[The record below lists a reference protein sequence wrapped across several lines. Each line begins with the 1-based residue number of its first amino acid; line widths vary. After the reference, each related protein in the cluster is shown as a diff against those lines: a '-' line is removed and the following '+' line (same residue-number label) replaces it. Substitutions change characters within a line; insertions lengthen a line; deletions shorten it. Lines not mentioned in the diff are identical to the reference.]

1 MNRSKYIL
9 VFILSLLVF
18 SSSLVAQPASTND
31 QLALQYYNN
40 KEYDK
45 AIVYYEKLY
54 DKNPYSY
61 YEYYLTCL
69 LKTDDKKKAE
79 KIIKKQIK
87 LLPESVSL
95 YVDLGELYKLDNDLK
110 NVKSNIRKQ

>member
-1 MNRSKYIL
+1 L
-9 VFILSLLVF
+9 FLFVTVGA
-18 SSSLVAQPASTND
+18 VHAQPPSTNE

-40 KEYDK
+40 KEFDK

-87 LLPESVSL
+87 LNDGIVSL
-95 YVDLGELYKLDNDLK
+95 YVDFGAL
-110 NVKSNIRKQ
+110 